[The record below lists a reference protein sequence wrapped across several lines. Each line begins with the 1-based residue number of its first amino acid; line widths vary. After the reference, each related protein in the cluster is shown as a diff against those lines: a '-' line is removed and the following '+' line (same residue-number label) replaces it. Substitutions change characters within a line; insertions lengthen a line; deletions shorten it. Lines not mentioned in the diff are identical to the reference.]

1 MKLLA
6 LRELPDGTHLE
17 LWEASADTVSLVAR
31 RRPPNP
37 VCIAEITV
45 ADAEL
50 IASTLPEPRN
60 PNRAR
65 PSRTRP
71 SALKDTQTVQILAER
86 LQGSAAAALELIS
99 REAPR

>member
-6 LRELPDGTHLE
+6 FRELPDGTHLE
-17 LWEASADTVSLVAR
+17 LWQASADTVSLVAR

-50 IASTLPEPRN
+50 VASTLPEPRN
-60 PNRAR
+60 PNLAR
-65 PSRTRP
+65 PSRKRSP
-71 SALKDTQTVQILAER
+71 ALKTTQAVQALAER
-86 LQGSAAAALELIS
+86 LQGNAAAALDLIS

>member
-17 LWEASADTVSLVAR
+17 SWQASADTASLVAR
-31 RRPPNP
+31 RRPPDP

-65 PSRTRP
+65 PSRTPP
-71 SALKDTQTVQILAER
+71 SALKNTQAVRTLTER
-86 LQGSAAAALELIS
+86 LQGSAAAALQLLT
-99 REAPR
+99 EACR